1 MGIRRNLAA
10 DLGGEQSN
18 GASAGGKQDEADTA
32 GWAGWQTAPTG
43 RPRRSGSLRRCG
55 TQAMLA
61 PDVRQHALTPFITL
75 AAEPWRILPVFSD
88 LEVVR
93 VPGIGRLE
101 RLRQLEPREP
111 RKATLIM
118 RGILPSHPSDIQEP
132 QKLIAL
138 SRLVAM
144 EELRQAVLW
153 AAT

>member
-18 GASAGGKQDEADTA
+18 GASVGGRQDEADTA

-43 RPRRSGSLRRCG
+43 RPRRSGSPSTLQG
-55 TQAMLA
+55 TGLLA

-93 VPGIGRLE
+93 VPGTDRLE

-111 RKATLIM
+111 REPREATSSC
-118 RGILPSHPSDIQEP
+118 RASCTPS
-132 QKLIAL
+132 L
-138 SRLVAM
+138 
-144 EELRQAVLW
+144 
-153 AAT
+153 